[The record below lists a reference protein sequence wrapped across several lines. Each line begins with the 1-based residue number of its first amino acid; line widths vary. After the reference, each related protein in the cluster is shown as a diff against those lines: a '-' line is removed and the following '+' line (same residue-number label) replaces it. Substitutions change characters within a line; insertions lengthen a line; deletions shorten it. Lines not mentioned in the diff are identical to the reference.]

1 MGYSFDDPN
10 DQLGT
15 LGKRILN
22 EINEC
27 APLIKTKFRRTPA
40 TWIKDFEIN
49 KSQKERKHWRHETSI
64 MGKIESN

>member
-15 LGKRILN
+15 LDKRILN

-27 APLIKTKFRRTPA
+27 APLTKTKFTRTPA

-49 KSQKERKHWRHETSI
+49 TSQKERKHWRHETSI
-64 MGKIESN
+64 MGKT